1 MTEQEYNESME
12 TLRESRRKALRSKA
26 AARKFL
32 KDAGVLHLL
41 VPIDKPGKKK
51 KTSTRLPKSR

>member
-1 MTEQEYNESME
+1 MTKQEFKDSMKS
-12 TLRESRRKALRSKA
+12 LRESRKRALRSKA

-41 VPIDKPGKKK
+41 VPIDPEKKAKKK
-51 KTSTRLPKSR
+51 PSFAKSR